1 MFIRYFYFILFFA
14 VTFCVIPTFAQI
26 TKSAEIGVTIG
37 GSYYLG
43 ELNKMPG
50 VNSNLAFGAFYKHN
64 INKRFSLKGQVQ
76 YGSLAAE
83 ANPDDVFTQLNPG
96 TVTSFNNTFYDL
108 NASLEYNFN
117 HFLAANNKYDYTPY
131 IFAGLGFMYY
141 PNGASPFLPTLP
153 FGLGFKFNLYKNF
166 IAGANFTMNKT
177 FTDKLDYVYTP
188 PSETHVFKQYGYTGN
203 NDWYSVYGIYL
214 SYKINYRVKCPAFD

>member
-1 MFIRYFYFILFFA
+1 MTIKYYYFIIFIAFVSYA
-14 VTFCVIPTFAQI
+14 VPAFPQFQ
-26 TKSAEIGVTIG
+26 KSAEVGVTVG

-43 ELNKMPG
+43 DLNKIPG
-50 VNSNLAFGAFYKHN
+50 VSSKLAFGAFYKHN
-64 INKRFSLKGQVQ
+64 INKRFSLKGQMQ
-76 YGSLAAE
+76 YGTLASE
-83 ANPDDVFTQLNPG
+83 AKPDDVFTQLNPG

-117 HFLAANNKYDYTPY
+117 HFIAANNKYNYTPY

-141 PNGASPFLPTLP
+141 PKGATPFLPALP
-153 FGLGFKFNLYKNF
+153 FGLGVKFNLFKNF

-177 FTDKLDYVYTP
+177 FTDNLDYIYTP
-188 PSETHVFKQYGYTGN
+188 PSETNIFKQYGYNGN
-203 NDWYSVYGIYL
+203 SDWYSVCGIYL